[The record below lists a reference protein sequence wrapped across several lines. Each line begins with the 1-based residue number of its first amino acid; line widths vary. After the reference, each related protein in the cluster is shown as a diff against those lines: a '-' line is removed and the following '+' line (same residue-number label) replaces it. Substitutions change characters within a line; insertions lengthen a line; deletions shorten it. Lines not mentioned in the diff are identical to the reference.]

1 MNNGAHSLSPSA
13 SCRGRAAG
21 HPEIF
26 QPLEKNFP
34 TIGKIRLNFP
44 TIGKKLSNHWK
55 TSPAPPREHPSH
67 IPSSFSPF
75 APFAFFVAPKTPPS
89 KPLRLLLSAPLREF
103 PTRFPIRF
111 FRRPLFTFHFSL
123 FTSTL

>member
-21 HPEIF
+21 HPEII

-34 TIGKIRLNFP
+34 IIGKIRLNFP

-55 TSPAPPREHPSH
+55 TSPASPREHPSR
-67 IPSSFSPF
+67 IPALSALLCFPSSSLPYPF
-75 APFAFFVAPKTPPS
+75 APFVSFVAEKSPPS
-89 KPLRLLLSAPLREF
+89 RHPS
-103 PTRFPIRF
+103 RFPIRF
-111 FRRPLFTFHFSL
+111 FRRSLFTFHFSL